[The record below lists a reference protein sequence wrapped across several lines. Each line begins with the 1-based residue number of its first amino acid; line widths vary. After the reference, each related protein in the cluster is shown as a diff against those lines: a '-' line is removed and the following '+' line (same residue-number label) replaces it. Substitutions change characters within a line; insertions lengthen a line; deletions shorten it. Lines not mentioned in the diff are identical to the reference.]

1 MGFVLSLWCNVSSKV
16 SLMPIRV
23 FHESIAIRFVP
34 YCQARGRDDLMVFVS
49 MTRWGFTK
57 NRIVKERLRFT
68 VLHPYSF

>member
-23 FHESIAIRFVP
+23 FHDSIAIRFVSH
-34 YCQARGRDDLMVFVS
+34 CQARGRDDLMVFVS

-57 NRIVKERLRFT
+57 NSIVKERLRST